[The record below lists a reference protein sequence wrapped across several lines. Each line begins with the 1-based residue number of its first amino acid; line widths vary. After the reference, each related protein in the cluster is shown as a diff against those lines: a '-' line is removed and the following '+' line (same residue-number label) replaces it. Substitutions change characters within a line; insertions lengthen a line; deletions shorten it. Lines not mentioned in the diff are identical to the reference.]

1 MAELKYLCLA
11 HWSHSDQAHQ
21 EMAAV
26 KKKEN
31 NRCWQEC
38 RELGIHVS
46 GRNVK

>member
-26 KKKEN
+26 KKKLAPPFQSMA
-31 NRCWQEC
+31 RTKKYLQQ
-38 RELGIHVS
+38 LTIV
-46 GRNVK
+46 